1 MRRIFLLIIAAMV
14 LASHDGVDARQ
25 QRELSRE
32 RAVLQTDF
40 GDIHLAFYPTIAPRT
55 VELILALFELGCY
68 NTNHFFRVDK
78 GFVAQIADVQ
88 NGRQAP
94 MDELQQK
101 WASKT
106 VPLEV
111 HEDVKH
117 DRVGILSLARHD
129 DPNSGGSSFSIL
141 LGPAPHLNMQY
152 TIFGQVTKGIETL
165 ESLQQVETVTE
176 GIFVMPKTR
185 IHIHS
190 TYVLYS
196 DSSLRCSESVEL
208 VETRLN
214 STLWS
219 LERLRETSLPGH

>member
-1 MRRIFLLIIAAMV
+1 MRIIVLLTIAATM
-14 LASHDGVDARQ
+14 LAGNNGIAASQ
-25 QRELSRE
+25 QRRVLSRE
-32 RAVLQTDF
+32 RVVLQTDH

-78 GFVAQIADVQ
+78 GFVAQVADIQ

-94 MDELQQK
+94 MDALQQS

-111 HEDVKH
+111 HENVKH
-117 DRVGILSLARHD
+117 DKVGILSLARHD
-129 DPNSGGSSFSIL
+129 DPHSGGSSFSIL
-141 LGPAPHLNMQY
+141 LGKAPHLDMQY
-152 TIFGQVTKGIETL
+152 TVFGEVTKGMATI

-176 GIFVMPKTR
+176 GIFVMPKER

-190 TYVLYS
+190 TYLLYS
-196 DSSLRCSESVEL
+196 DAKRCSESVDH
-208 VETRLN
+208 VEERLN